1 MTSSRILF
9 LFMLTMYTST
19 FLSHSRETSKGA
31 MEDRLAVLENMRPPV
46 EFVFAFHTNEG
57 KLRYKQYLKGKWS
70 SWQDMG
76 SPEGKSVIS
85 NPVAAHDANNQTNVF
100 CLCDDGQVY
109 YKKQDADK
117 LVDFGKWLALD
128 GPKIPFEAGVTLNG
142 KDTLS
147 VLNYQKKLTVFS
159 RSVTKASH
167 LYWAQEVNGNWSGWA
182 LIGGSSVSLKSD
194 VAVALNGF
202 SKYLEAFAIMENN
215 KMYRT
220 WQTDPTKWVSWDET
234 GYGAPETQHAPV
246 VHQMSHSVFNGI
258 LNVFIYGNDGYL
270 HHIWQ
275 TTCDKVPNPWGWCTW
290 SVWYKISN
298 TIPAAVPSSNPLSIG
313 ANIHLGIEVFT
324 VGKEGGL
331 WHMWELE
338 RGGVWNSWEF
348 VGRPASAIAS
358 HPTIMNDDKG
368 WWAAYALSAADDVD
382 VVEQNRS
389 LVLSASNVP
398 FGSPV
403 TASWTVPVDEA
414 TNKDWIGVY
423 PSGAD
428 NHMYVDYYYVGGGQ
442 NPNKDAIPKGSLTF
456 KSYLPNGKYD
466 YRYLVNKRF
475 FDAVSSSLTIFNA
488 TADKEWVQ
496 VYRGIAAGLG
506 KEGFNFEKCVEDGN
520 HTVALFKESFAAFQ
534 NNDIFKGLQLFG
546 TALMDIVKA
555 FEDCGETDIAKAL
568 EKIAK
573 DFINCVEGNCVNFV
587 IDAVK
592 EILIL
597 FENVI
602 EIYGDIQGA
611 SNSFQIKAY
620 EQGGYCIGRVVD
632 VCIAIPSHY

>member
-1 MTSSRILF
+1 MASSKILF
-9 LFMLTMYTST
+9 FFVAVFAST
-19 FLSHSRETSKGA
+19 LSGTSKA
-31 MEDRLAVLENMRPPV
+31 APARIDDQLAVVENRRPPV

-57 KLRYKQYLKGKWS
+57 KLRYRQYSKGEWS

-76 SPEGKSVIS
+76 APEGKSVIS
-85 NPVAAHDANNQTNVF
+85 NPVAVHDANNQTTVF

-109 YKKQDADK
+109 YLQQDADRS
-117 LVDFGKWLALD
+117 VDFGKWIAV
-128 GPKIPFEAGVTLNG
+128 PSKIPFEAGVTLKG
-142 KDTLS
+142 KDTLQ
-147 VLNYQKKLTVFS
+147 VLNYQNKLTVFS
-159 RSVTKASH
+159 RSVTKASR
-167 LYWAQEVNGNWSGWA
+167 LYWTQEVNGNWSAWA
-182 LIGGSSVSLKSD
+182 LIGGSSVSLKTD
-194 VAVALNGF
+194 VAVAYNGF
-202 SKYLEAFAIMENN
+202 SKYLEAFAVMENN

-246 VHQMSHSVFNGI
+246 VHQMSHSVFNGV
-258 LNVFIYGNDGYL
+258 LNVFIYGDDGYL

-290 SVWYKISN
+290 SVWYKISDK
-298 TIPAAVPSSNPLSIG
+298 IPTSNPSYNPLSIG

-324 VGKEGGL
+324 VGKGGL
-331 WHMWELE
+331 WHMWELA
-338 RGGVWNSWEF
+338 RGGVWNSWEH
-348 VGRPASAIAS
+348 VGAASDIAS

-368 WWAAYALSAADDVD
+368 WWVAYALSTSDEVA

-389 LVLSASNVP
+389 LLLSASSVP

-403 TASWTVPVDEA
+403 KVSWSVPVDEA

-423 PSGAD
+423 PSGAE
-428 NHMYVDYYYVGGGQ
+428 NHMYVDYLYVGGGQ
-442 NPNKDAIPKGSLTF
+442 NPLKDAIPKGSLTF

-475 FDAVSSSLTIFNA
+475 FDAVSSSLTVFNA
-488 TADKEWVQ
+488 TTDKEWVQ

-520 HTVALFKESFAAFQ
+520 HTVVLFEEAFAAFQ
-534 NNDIFKGLQLFG
+534 NNDVFKGLQLFG

-555 FEDCGETDIAKAL
+555 FKDCGETDIAKAI
-568 EKIAK
+568 EKLAM
-573 DFINCVEGNCVNFV
+573 DFIKCVKGNCVNFV
-587 IDAVK
+587 IDAVD

-597 FENVI
+597 FENLI
-602 EIYGDIQGA
+602 EIYGDIRGA
-611 SNSFQIKAY
+611 SNSFQLKAY
-620 EQGGYCIGRVVD
+620 EQGGLCIGRIVG
-632 VCIAIPSHY
+632 VCIAIPSYY